1 MKTWKKIAFSCVALA
16 SAATLVACGNLTG
29 NKSKESN
36 MAGKDGMTN
45 ILMYQIGDAPKN
57 LDVLLE
63 NANKIIEKETGAHLD
78 IKYISW
84 GDYKDKMAIITSS
97 GEEYDIAFADSPT
110 YLTNAQ
116 KGAYVDLTDLYK
128 KEGKALYDALDP
140 AYIKGT
146 TIDGKI
152 YSVPVFGNVASQQ
165 MLSFNQELVDK
176 YGFDI
181 SKVDSYDDLEPMLAT
196 IKEKEKDVTP
206 LAWIKSS
213 KPSTDGL
220 EFPAGNELPFA
231 VDLEGDASKVINPFE
246 VERRMEDLRTIH
258 KYYKEGY
265 ILSDAAT
272 TDATFSL
279 DVANWF
285 VREETQ
291 GPADY
296 GDSLLSTVAGYKIS
310 SKPITAAYKTNGS
323 TQVANFVISK
333 TSKNKEK
340 AMEVLTLMNTNPEL
354 LNGLVFGPEGV
365 NWEKDPSAENR
376 IKLLDGYM
384 SDTRMSAWN
393 TGNSQILYITDKV
406 TDEDIKNSKELLDN
420 AKESPLLGFN
430 FNSDAVKTEI
440 TSIQNIM
447 SQYAASINTGTV
459 DPDQAVPEM
468 LKKLES
474 EPSYQKVKEEMQKQ
488 YDEFLANK

>member
-1 MKTWKKIAFSCVALA
+1 MKTWKKFAYSCVTLA
-16 SAATLVACGNLTG
+16 SAAALAACGSLTG
-29 NKSKESN
+29 NKTASSSATTE
-36 MAGKDGMTN
+36 DGLTN

-57 LDVLLE
+57 IDVLLE
-63 NANKIIEKETGAHLD
+63 NANKIIEKEAGAHLD

-97 GEEYDIAFADSPT
+97 GEEYDIAFADN
-110 YLTNAQ
+110 YIINAQ
-116 KGAYVDLTDLYK
+116 KGAYADLTELYK
-128 KEGKALYDALDP
+128 KEGKALYDIIDP
-140 AYIKGT
+140 AYIKGN

-152 YSVPVFGNVASQQ
+152 YAVPVIGNVASQQ
-165 MLSFNQELVDK
+165 MLSFNQDMVDK

-181 SKVDSYDDLEPMLAT
+181 SKVDSYDDVESMLAT
-196 IKEKEKDVTP
+196 IKEKEADVTP
-206 LAWIKSS
+206 FAWVKSS

-220 EFPAGNELPFA
+220 EYPAGNELPFA
-231 VDLEGDASKVINPFE
+231 IDLKGDTTKVVNPFE
-246 VERRMEDLRTIH
+246 VDRHMVNLRTIH
-258 KYYKEGY
+258 KYYKAGY
-265 ILSDAAT
+265 IMADAAT

-291 GPADY
+291 GPADF
-296 GDSLLSTVAGYKIS
+296 GDSLLSTVAGYKIT
-310 SKPITAAYKTNGS
+310 SKPITSAYKTSGS

-340 AMEVLTLMNTNPEL
+340 AMEVLTLINTNPEL

-376 IKLLDGYM
+376 IKLLDGYKG
-384 SDTRMSAWN
+384 DTRMSAWN

-406 TDEDIKNSKELLDN
+406 TDEDVKKAEELL
-420 AKESPLLGFN
+420 AGAEESPLLGFN
-430 FNSDAVKTEI
+430 FNADAVKTEI

-459 DPDQAVPEM
+459 DPDVAVPEM
-468 LKKLES
+468 LKKLEA
-474 EPSYQKVKEEMQKQ
+474 EESYKKVKEEMQKQ